1 MLVVPNH
8 LAVIIDGNRRW
19 AVKHGLEPWKGHWKG
34 VKVVESF
41 LKWCLEA
48 GIPQVSIYALSTEN
62 LNRSKKELKEL
73 VKVFIYGLKRLLKS
87 NILDKYQI
95 RVNFVGNLKVL
106 PKAMVRLMNLIMK
119 KTKKYTKR
127 VLNFLIAYG
136 SHFELL
142 QTFRKIM
149 KKVLQSGS
157 FRVTTKDIEEN
168 LLVKGPVDLVI
179 RTGGFS
185 RLSNF
190 LLWQTAYAE
199 FYVTDTLWPDFS
211 KKEFKKA
218 LRWFSKVKRNF
229 GR

>member
-1 MLVVPNH
+1 MLAVPNH

-19 AVKHGLEPWKGHWKG
+19 AVKHGLDPWEGHWKG
-34 VKVVESF
+34 VRVVENF

-62 LNRSKKELKEL
+62 LKRSKRELKEL
-73 VKVFIYGLKRLLKS
+73 VKVFIYGLKRLLRS
-87 NILDKYQI
+87 RVLEEYQV
-95 RVNFVGNLKVL
+95 RVNFFGNLSVL
-106 PKAMVRLMNLIMK
+106 PKTMVSLMKAVMK
-119 KTKKYTKR
+119 KTAKYTKR

-142 QTFRKIM
+142 HAFRKIM
-149 KKVLQSGS
+149 KNILKSS
-157 FRVTTKDIEEN
+157 RIRITAKDIEKN
-168 LLVKGPVDLVI
+168 LLVKTPVDLVI

-218 LRWFSKVKRNF
+218 LRWFSRVKRNF